1 MNDINTN
8 WISFYNES
16 AYKLLEYKNDRK
28 TLLDLIYKNIDSQYI
43 SYLHEEDGSKLT
55 DIDPFSVIG
64 IFNRGIKDNTRINL
78 VNTFKDLFSIK
89 SVAPNV
95 FIGIPTLD
103 NQKSIFFGF
112 KQDREQNDINNLW
125 SLFEQAIK
133 SPYDIEEIFNIV
145 RKQYIIKINITMG
158 LYWIRPDSFIA
169 LDKCNRDYLKVYG
182 IPVKYEIPKFSDY
195 KKLIDNVKGQMTNG
209 IIREKSFQ
217 EFSFNAYMRKINN
230 NYKQTDETTENMITE
245 DNTIK
250 EESKYVKLL
259 RANHNVIFSGSPGTG
274 KTFLAKQIAEEMKAE
289 TCFVQFHP
297 SYDYTDF
304 VEGLRPKNGD
314 DNNIGFERKDG
325 VFKAFCWK
333 ALENLSESEK
343 GIEKLQQEKS
353 LQEKIDDF
361 LDDAI
366 NSNVEYKTVSGSKFI
381 ITGYDKNIISIHI
394 PANDVSSKL
403 KIRRNELYS
412 LLENNEDLKIVK
424 DIKTFYKRNF
434 PTQQD
439 SYTFTLFKKIRS
451 LKHTASTQ
459 IVSRVERKDF
469 VFIIDEINRGEIS
482 KIFGELFFS
491 IEPDYRGKAGLVNTQ
506 YQNLIE
512 YGEPFDEGFFI
523 PENVY
528 IIGTMNDIDRN
539 VESMD
544 FAMRRRFVWQEITAE
559 ESARN
564 MNITGELLNR
574 MTRLNKV
581 IAETEGLGTSF
592 QIGGALFLKVK
603 KGEMTAEELWKLNLC
618 GLLKEYLRGFSNAN
632 EKLEN
637 MKMAYFDTETIGET
651 TNNGEN
657 N

>member
-8 WISFYNES
+8 WISFYNEL
-16 AYKLLEYKNDRK
+16 AYKLLLYKNDRK
-28 TLLDLIYKNIDSQYI
+28 TLLDIIYKNIDSQYI

-103 NQKSIFFGF
+103 NQKSFFFGF
-112 KQDREQNDINNLW
+112 KQYREQNDINNLW

-169 LDKCNRDYLKVYG
+169 LDKCNRDYLNVYG

-304 VEGLRPKNGD
+304 VEGLRPKNVD

-459 IVSRVERKDF
+459 IVSKVERKDF

-528 IIGTMNDIDRN
+528 IIGTMNDIDRS

-574 MTRLNKV
+574 MTKLNKV
-581 IAETEGLGTSF
+581 ISETEGLGTSF

-603 KGEMTAEELWKLNLC
+603 EGKMTAEELWELNLC

-637 MKMAYFDTETIGET
+637 MKRAYFDTETIGET
-651 TNNGEN
+651 TDNGEN